1 MGNRGKGLKGKHQV
15 PQSAKTAVQPTKLPR
30 VGENVDFYRHRPVWS
45 FAQIDFYAEVGGWI
59 RLQPGDLDELLARFR
74 QWEMMT
80 WGEILSEGRRQNHAI
95 SVNQC
100 IDKAQ
105 ERLEFLKLDDLE
117 ELTSL
122 RVNSKGRVLGIR
134 DREVFRIL
142 WWDPEHEVCPSRLK
156 HT

>member
-1 MGNRGKGLKGKHQV
+1 
-15 PQSAKTAVQPTKLPR
+15 
-30 VGENVDFYRHRPVWS
+30 VWS